1 MPDKK
6 TDEVIMVEN
15 NSMEPLI
22 SDQFAGEPSKRAL
35 SYIQSKREEGRH
47 IIGTYCGF
55 APLELFRA
63 MGAVPAV
70 LCAFSNKTIGVS
82 ESVLPSNLCPL
93 IKSSYGFIIS
103 DTCPFFALSEAVV
116 AETTCDGKKKMFELI
131 ADKKPMY
138 VMDLPQM
145 PDNSDARKN
154 WARIIRN
161 LQAFFEDTFA
171 VRIDDSAI
179 ESEIRDS
186 NMKNRLLEEIF
197 SYAAMKPSYLKWT
210 EIYDLTY
217 LAQPAT
223 YADMKPILEDSL
235 KKLETRKEKGFY
247 IGNIDSPRVLITG
260 CPVGGDALKVYR
272 AVEESGGVIVAID
285 NCTGFKPFMG
295 TISENTHDPVMA
307 LSERYMDLH
316 CSCMSPNDRRLNKLD
331 ELIEKYRPDMVIDL
345 ILHGCHAYN
354 IESFKVREHIKTK
367 HNLPFLK
374 IETDYSES
382 DIKQIKTRVQAL
394 MEITE

>member
-1 MPDKK
+1 M
-6 TDEVIMVEN
+6 TEN
-15 NSMEPLI
+15 NTVEPLI
-22 SDQFAGEPSKRAL
+22 NDQFAGEPSKRAL
-35 SYIQSKREEGRH
+35 AYIQSKREEGGH
-47 IIGTYCGF
+47 VIGTYCGF

-70 LCAFSNKTIGVS
+70 LCAFSNRTIS
-82 ESVLPSNLCPL
+82 EAESVLPSNLCPL

-103 DTCPFFALSEAVV
+103 DTCPFFGLSEAVV

-131 ADKKPMY
+131 SDKKPMF
-138 VMDLPQM
+138 VMDLRQM
-145 PDNSDARKN
+145 PDSVTARKN
-154 WARIIRN
+154 WAQIIRN
-161 LQAFFEDTFA
+161 LQAFFEDTFS
-171 VRIDDSAI
+171 VKIDDSAI
-179 ESEIRDS
+179 ESQIKDS

-210 EIYDLTY
+210 EIYDLTF

-223 YADMKPILEDSL
+223 FADIKPILDDCL
-235 KKLETRKEKGFY
+235 NKLEMRKEKGFS
-247 IGNIDSPRVLITG
+247 IGSTDSPRVLITG

-272 AVEESGGVIVAID
+272 VVEESGGVIVAVD

-295 TISENTHDPVMA
+295 TIAEDTNDPVMA

-316 CSCMSPNDRRLNKLD
+316 CSCMSPNDRRLSKLD
-331 ELIEKYRPDMVIDL
+331 ELIEKYRPDMVIDV
-345 ILHGCHAYN
+345 ILHACHAYN
-354 IESFKVREHIKTK
+354 IESFRVREHVKTR
-367 HNLPFLK
+367 HGLPFLK

-394 MEITE
+394 MEISE

>member
-1 MPDKK
+1 MKK
-6 TDEVIMVEN
+6 ANEVIMLKDN
-15 NSMEPLI
+15 TIEPLFN
-22 SDQFAGEPSKRAL
+22 DQFAGEPSKRAL
-35 SYIQSKREEGRH
+35 SYIQSKREEGRP

-70 LCAFSNKTIGVS
+70 LCAFSNKTIDVS

-103 DTCPFFALSEAVV
+103 DSCPFFALSEAVV

-145 PDNSDARKN
+145 PDSMTARKN
-154 WARIIRN
+154 WAQIIRN
-161 LQAFFEDTFA
+161 LQSFFEETFS
-171 VRIDDSAI
+171 VKIDDSAI
-179 ESEIRDS
+179 ENEIRDS
-186 NMKNRLLEEIF
+186 NMKNKLLEQIF
-197 SYAAMKPSYLKWT
+197 SYAAMKPSYLKWA

-223 YADMKPILEDSL
+223 YEDMKPILEDCL
-235 KKLETRKEKGFY
+235 KKLQIRKEQCLS
-247 IGNIDSPRVLITG
+247 IGSADLPRVLITG
-260 CPVGGDALKVYR
+260 CPVGGDAMKVYR

-295 TISENTHDPVMA
+295 TIAEDTDDPVMA

-331 ELIEKYRPDMVIDL
+331 ELIEKYRPDMVIDV
-345 ILHGCHAYN
+345 ILHACHAYN
-354 IESFKVREHIKTK
+354 IESFRVREHVKTR
-367 HNLPFLK
+367 HSLPFLK